1 MDKNKILDIVNNVE
15 NKSNKELLEVESLLF
30 DEYEKT
36 KQLAIELT
44 KHMEA
49 IEEIHG
55 KVVEE
60 IEKRKTA

>member
-1 MDKNKILDIVNNVE
+1 
-15 NKSNKELLEVESLLF
+15 
-30 DEYEKT
+30 
-36 KQLAIELT
+36 LAIELT

-60 IEKRKTA
+60 IEKRKTAWK